1 MPPMPK
7 LKTVGKSLSELPSER
22 PPELRGPDWVQA
34 NPRLIQEHLD
44 RALALPTG
52 GWHAIDGSRAI
63 GDRPRPYL
71 IAGLELVAWRAEG
84 ELRVAPDA
92 CPHMGARLS
101 DGHVRKGRLV
111 CPWHGLELGDGRHG
125 AWCPLETFDDGV
137 LSWVRIAADDA
148 EPADRPIL
156 SPRPASFIDSVM
168 RMEAACEPR
177 DVIANRLDP
186 WHGVHYH
193 PHTFKRLRVIGI
205 LEDRLLVRVV
215 YGLGDRIGI
224 EVDATFHCPDA
235 RTITMTIVDGEGTGS
250 VVETHATPL
259 GNGRTAILEATLATS
274 ERPGFRRAAK
284 AAGLIRLFILQ
295 AQRKLWAEDAA
306 YAERMYALRRAAS
319 NAGAAGP
326 AAKAEPERQASGAW
340 NRSSSS

>member
-1 MPPMPK
+1 MPK
-7 LKTVGKSLSELPSER
+7 LKTVGKPLSGLPAEL

-44 RALALPTG
+44 RALAMPTG
-52 GWHAIDGSRAI
+52 GWHAIDAARAI
-63 GDRPRPYL
+63 GERPRAYE
-71 IAGLELVAWRAEG
+71 IAGLELVAWRAGG

-101 DGHVRKGRLV
+101 DGHVRDGRLV
-111 CPWHGLELGDGRHG
+111 CPWHGLELGDDRHG
-125 AWCPLETFDDGV
+125 AWCPMEAHDDGV
-137 LSWVRIAADDA
+137 LAWVRLP
-148 EPADRPIL
+148 EPGEEPTARPLL
-156 SPRPASFIDSVM
+156 SPRPETFIDSVM
-168 RMEAACEPR
+168 RMEASCEPR
-177 DVIANRLDP
+177 DVVANRLDP

-215 YGLGDRIGI
+215 YGISDRLGI

-259 GNGRTAILEATLATS
+259 GEGRTAILEATLATS
-274 ERPGFRRAAK
+274 ERPGFRRAVR
-284 AAGLIRLFILQ
+284 AAGLIRPFILR
-295 AQRKLWAEDAA
+295 AQRKLWTEDAA
-306 YAERMYALRRAAS
+306 YAERTFALRRAV
-319 NAGAAGP
+319 GEDG
-326 AAKAEPERQASGAW
+326 
-340 NRSSSS
+340 